1 MKHLGLKRGVAT
13 EPSLLLSATPVVALL
28 LFLAGILI
36 YKGADSISDFSVVAL
51 LSSSA
56 LALVLAFVN
65 GSLCRRGMTVG
76 FRRSARQILPAVPM
90 LVFIAMVSTT
100 WMLSGVVPLLIDCG
114 LRMLSPTSFLVVCC
128 IVCGVIS
135 VLTGSSWSTIAT
147 IGVAFMGIGTI
158 MGFHVGWV
166 AGAIISGAY
175 FGDKVSPLSD
185 TTVVAS
191 SACGVDLFKH
201 IRYLMLTSI
210 PAMGVA
216 LVVFFLAGLLFDPV
230 SVEGTSD
237 VLGLLSSHFNLTP
250 AVLIIPVITFGL
262 IALRVNTLIVLFVSS
277 MLGLVGIFV
286 FQPEIAA
293 SLGAT
298 DLTSGIAATA
308 KMLWSETSFATGHE
322 LFDNLVSTSGITGM
336 LSTIALVLSA
346 MIFGMVMIGTG
357 MLSVLTRT
365 LTKHIHTRFAIV
377 GSTVGSGLFLNSCT
391 ADQYLSIIIGGNMYR
406 NAYRRLGLEA
416 RLLSRTLEDSVSV
429 TSVLIPWNSCGV
441 TQSAVLGVS
450 TVVYLPYCV
459 FNYLSPVMSL
469 VMAWTGFKIRQRI
482 SGQNM
487 TSELKD
493 KVMA

>member
-1 MKHLGLKRGVAT
+1 MAQ
-13 EPSLLLSATPVVALL
+13 PSLLLSAAPVVALL
-28 LFLAGILI
+28 IFLVGILI
-36 YKGADSISDFSVVAL
+36 HKGADSISDYSVVAL

-56 LALVLAFVN
+56 LALALAFVC
-65 GSLCRRGMTVG
+65 GCLCRRGITVG
-76 FRRSARQILPAVPM
+76 FFRSARQILPALPM

-100 WMLSGVVPLLIDCG
+100 WMLSGVVPLLIDWG
-114 LRMLSPTSFLVVCC
+114 LRILNPKMFLVVCC
-128 IVCGVIS
+128 VVCGVIS

-201 IRYLMLTSI
+201 IRYLMLTSM

-216 LVVFFLAGLLFDPV
+216 LIVFFAVGFTFDPV
-230 SVEGTSD
+230 SVTGTSE
-237 VLGLLSSHFNLTP
+237 VLGLLSSNFNLTSG
-250 AVLIIPVITFGL
+250 VLIIPVITLGL

-277 MLGLVGIFV
+277 MLGLIGIFV
-286 FQPEIAA
+286 FQPGIAEW
-293 SLGAT
+293 LGAT
-298 DLTSGIAATA
+298 DMTSGIIVTA
-308 KMLWSETSFATGHE
+308 KMLWSETTFSTGHE

-357 MLSVLTRT
+357 MLSMLTRT

-377 GSTVGSGLFLNSCT
+377 GSTVSSGLFLNCCT

-459 FNYLSPVMSL
+459 FNYLSPIMSL
-469 VMAWTGFKIRQRI
+469 FMAWTGFKIKQRI
-482 SGQNM
+482 SGQKM
-487 TSELKD
+487 TSELND